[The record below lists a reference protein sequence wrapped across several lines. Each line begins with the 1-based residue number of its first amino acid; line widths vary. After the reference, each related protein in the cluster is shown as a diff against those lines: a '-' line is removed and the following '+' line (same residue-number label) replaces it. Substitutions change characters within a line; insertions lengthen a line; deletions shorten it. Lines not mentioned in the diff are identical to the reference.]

1 MGASNPN
8 FVSYNL
14 FGNINGS
21 SFEGTKIEGNNE
33 FKMKGRFYGEQAQ
46 EIGGVY
52 SGRDGGYGIMGAFG
66 ATKNNP

>member
-14 FGNINGS
+14 FGTINGS
-21 SFEGTKIEGNNE
+21 SFEGTKIVGSDEIN
-33 FKMKGRFYGEQAQ
+33 MKGRFYGDQAQ

-52 SGRDGGYGIMGAFG
+52 NGSTLRSGIMGAFG
-66 ATKNNP
+66 AVKN